1 MNSSEEGG
9 DALIMEDNDNTNK
22 ENISRVG
29 EIFAFMVSEINDR
42 SVQTQLIR
50 SRDVESKYRN
60 IVALSFLPFPDF
72 FD

>member
-60 IVALSFLPFPDF
+60 IVGLSFLPFLDF
-72 FD
+72 FY